1 MVIVVGEEIGDRE
14 RPGETTGFIESNR
27 QGTVPSAHLEH
38 PILPGVPLDQE
49 INQGFS
55 ILLPTN

>member
-1 MVIVVGEEIGDRE
+1 MVIVVGEEIGDCK
-14 RPGETTGFIESNR
+14 RPGETAGFIEWNR
-27 QGTVPSAHLEH
+27 QGAVPGAYLEN
-38 PILPGVPLDQE
+38 PIPPGVPLDQE

>member
-1 MVIVVGEEIGDRE
+1 MVIVIGEEIGNRE
-14 RPGETTGFIESNR
+14 RPGETAGFIEWNR
-27 QGTVPSAHLEH
+27 QGAVPGAYLEN